1 MSKTPSLEKAG
12 SHQTSA
18 QQALSSQLEQTV
30 SELSRT
36 RSRLQQLESELAT
49 LSEENKKLKDEYRD
63 LFEEAPIAYV
73 HEGLDSRF
81 IRANRAALAL
91 LGIKSEEVTDV
102 FGKTLV
108 ADSPQTQQRLQDAF
122 SAIRRGDERSAVE
135 LELRRKDNGKSIW
148 VLWWSTPA
156 RDGQYTR
163 TMMIDVT
170 DRVLIEQTK
179 VALEFSLES
188 GQVGDWDLD
197 LIHDISRR
205 SLRHDQCFGYSEPI
219 PEAQWGFD
227 VFRQHLHPSDR
238 EHVETTF
245 NQAVEAGTYWSCDF
259 RVIWRDQSVHWLS
272 ARGKVFG
279 HEGGRATRMLGI
291 VMDIT
296 ERKKAE
302 EELRQAEETV
312 RATKQALDFA
322 LEAGCIGDWDLDLIH
337 DTSRRSLRH
346 DQCFGYVEPI
356 PEAQW
361 GFEEFSRHVHPEDR
375 ALVQTTFGQAA
386 AALTGWECEFRVI
399 WPDQSEHWLA
409 ARGSIYGL
417 ADGKAARMLGVVMDI
432 TERKCAEQALRAS
445 EQLSRGQVDALKSTL
460 DALAM
465 EKTPAQLV
473 GHILRTITEQ
483 FGAHSS
489 SVWCHDPANERIALA
504 FAFEDGQ
511 FLTNAD
517 TRFAGLDL
525 SLPMEDIWPWP
536 EVFRT
541 GKPSLIED
549 IRTVPPF
556 ALRDRLLPLGIIA
569 VLLIPMTAG
578 GQLKGAIGLRFV
590 QTRTFRDAEMQL
602 AQALANQA
610 MLMLE
615 LSRLSLQGREAAVVA
630 ERNRIAREVH
640 DTIAQGLTGVIVQM
654 EAAADATSKG
664 LPSEARGHLERAGDL
679 ARESLREARRSVK
692 ALRPQVL
699 QNVDLST
706 AMNELAAKMSLG
718 ANLRAQFTLVGTAFP
733 LPAEWEDNLLRI
745 GQELVTNALR
755 HALASELQIELTF
768 APGQVTLQITD
779 NGCGFDVAAPRDGFG
794 LVGMRERADSM
805 GGRMSIRSATGQG
818 TSIRIVLPMSATS
831 MVSPA

>member
-1 MSKTPSLEKAG
+1 MTKTRSSKGPGAVKTG
-12 SHQTSA
+12 TQH
-18 QQALSSQLEQTV
+18 ALSSQLERTV
-30 SELSRT
+30 SELSQT
-36 RSRLQQLESELAT
+36 RSRLQQLESEFAA
-49 LSEENKKLKDEYRD
+49 LSDENKKLKDEFRD

-91 LGIKSEEVTDV
+91 LGIKSEEVTDI
-102 FGKTLV
+102 FGKALV
-108 ADSPQTQQRLQDAF
+108 AESPQTQQRLQDAF
-122 SAIRRGDERSAVE
+122 NAIERGDERSAVE
-135 LELRRKDNGKSIW
+135 LELHRKDNGKSIW
-148 VLWWSTPA
+148 VLWWSTPS

-163 TMMIDVT
+163 TMMVDVT

-197 LIHDISRR
+197 LIHDTSRR

-219 PEAQWGFD
+219 PESQWGFE

-259 RVIWRDQSVHWLS
+259 RVIWRDRSVHWLS

-279 HEGGRATRMLGI
+279 REGGRATRMLGI

-302 EELRQAEETV
+302 EELRKAEETV

-346 DQCFGYVEPI
+346 DQCFGYTEPI

-361 GFEEFSRHVHPEDR
+361 GFKEFNRHVHPEDR

-386 AALTGWECEFRVI
+386 AALTRWECEFRVI

-432 TERKCAEQALRAS
+432 TQRKRAEQALRAS
-445 EQLSRGQVDALKSTL
+445 EQLSRGQVDALKGTL
-460 DALAM
+460 DVLAM
-465 EKTPAQLV
+465 EKTPEQLV
-473 GHILRTITEQ
+473 GHILRITEQ

-489 SVWCHDPANERIALA
+489 SVWCYEPANERIALA

-511 FLTNAD
+511 FLTSAD
-517 TRFAGLDL
+517 ARFAGLDL
-525 SLPMEDIWPWP
+525 SLPMEDIWSWP
-536 EVFRT
+536 EVIRA

-549 IRTVPPF
+549 IRDVPPF
-556 ALRDRLLPLGIIA
+556 ALRERLLPLGIVA
-569 VLLIPMTAG
+569 VLLIPMSAG

-590 QTRTFRDAEMQL
+590 QARTFRDAEMQL

-615 LSRLSLQGREAAVVA
+615 LSRLSLEGREAAVVA
-630 ERNRIAREVH
+630 ERNRIARDVH
-640 DTIAQGLTGVIVQM
+640 DTIAQGLTGVIVQL

-706 AMNELAAKMSLG
+706 AMSELAAKMIQG
-718 ANLRAQFTLVGTAFP
+718 TNLRAHFTLSGTVFA
-733 LPAEWEDNLLRI
+733 LPTEWEDNLLRI
-745 GQELVTNALR
+745 GQEVVTNALR
-755 HALASELQIELTF
+755 HALASELRIELTF
-768 APGQVTLQITD
+768 APAQITLQITD
-779 NGCGFDVAAPRDGFG
+779 NGRGFDVAAPRDGFG

-805 GGRMSIRSATGQG
+805 GGRMSIRSATGHG
-818 TSIRIVLPMSATS
+818 TSIRIVLPVSATS
-831 MVSPA
+831 TVSPA